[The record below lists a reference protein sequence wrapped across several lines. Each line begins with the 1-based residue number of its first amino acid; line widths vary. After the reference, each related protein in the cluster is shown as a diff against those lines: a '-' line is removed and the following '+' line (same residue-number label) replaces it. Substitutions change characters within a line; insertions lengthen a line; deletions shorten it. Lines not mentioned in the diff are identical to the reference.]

1 MLPLSLLNA
10 AQANPILVELKNGET
25 YNGHLMNC
33 DSWMNILLKE
43 VIRTSASGTE
53 FWRIPEIYIR
63 GNTIKYLRIPDEIVD
78 QVRVEQ
84 QQQAKQGYHKQN
96 QRKGQGQ
103 NRDRDGKDNRDKR
116 GHNKQGARPNQR
128 NQQNRKTNK

>member
-33 DSWMNILLKE
+33 DNWMNILLKE
-43 VIRTSASGTE
+43 VIRTSASGQE

-63 GNTIKYLRIPDEIVD
+63 GNTIKYLRIPEEIVD

-84 QQQAKQGYHKQN
+84 QQQAKQGFH
-96 QRKGQGQ
+96 
-103 NRDRDGKDNRDKR
+103 NRDKR
-116 GHNKQGARPNQR
+116 KGPQGQGQGNRDNTRDKRVQKPNQR
-128 NQQNRKTNK
+128 NQQNRKSNK